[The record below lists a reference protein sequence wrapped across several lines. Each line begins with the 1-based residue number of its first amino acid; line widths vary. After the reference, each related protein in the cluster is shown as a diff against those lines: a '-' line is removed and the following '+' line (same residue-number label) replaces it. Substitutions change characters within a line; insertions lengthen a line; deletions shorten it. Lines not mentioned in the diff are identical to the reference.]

1 MIILTT
7 QERPCGKR
15 ANITYFAWIR
25 MLEEWAFQNLANII
39 SGSSPL
45 ALRSGVRMREP
56 ESDPL

>member
-1 MIILTT
+1 
-7 QERPCGKR
+7 
-15 ANITYFAWIR
+15 